1 MEVNFMPDT
10 EKKLVVFSINNDVYI
25 NLFKSR
31 GVVLAWEQLRATCSS
46 RPFQVYDVLVDLLQP
61 VVFC

>member
-1 MEVNFMPDT
+1 MLRLMEVNFMPDT

-31 GVVLAWEQLRATCSS
+31 GVVLACEQLRA
-46 RPFQVYDVLVDLLQP
+46 
-61 VVFC
+61 